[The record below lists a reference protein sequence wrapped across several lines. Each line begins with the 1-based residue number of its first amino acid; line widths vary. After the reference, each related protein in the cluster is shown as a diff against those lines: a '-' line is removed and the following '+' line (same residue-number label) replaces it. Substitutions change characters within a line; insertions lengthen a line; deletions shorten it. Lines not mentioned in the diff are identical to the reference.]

1 VSKEVLSATKNETK
15 FLEQHKITFEHNR
28 LLYIVAL
35 NECKFANERSDK
47 TDLKFVYKKII
58 LFSFFYLLLLIF
70 VASVE

>member
-1 VSKEVLSATKNETK
+1 VSKEVLSATKNETE

-47 TDLKFVYKKII
+47 TDLKFVYKK
-58 LFSFFYLLLLIF
+58 
-70 VASVE
+70 